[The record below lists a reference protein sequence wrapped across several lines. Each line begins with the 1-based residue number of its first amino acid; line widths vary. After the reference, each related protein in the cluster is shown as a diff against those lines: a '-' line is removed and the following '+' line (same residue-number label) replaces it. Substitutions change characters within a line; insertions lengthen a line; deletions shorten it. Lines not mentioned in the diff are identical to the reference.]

1 MQMVQVKDWGF
12 CYPGCEAPAL
22 SHVNF
27 TIEEG
32 AFVLLCGASGSGKST
47 LLSHLKREMAPH
59 GTQMGVIEWQGSPL
73 SAMSEKDSAQRI
85 GYVAQTPETQIVTDT
100 VWHELAFG
108 LENLGMPAQV
118 MRRRVAE
125 IAHFFG
131 IESWFRQKTDT
142 LSGGQKQLVNLASVM
157 VMQPSLLILDEPTAQ
172 LDPVAARQFL
182 QAVQRVHK
190 ELGITVLLC
199 EHALEEVLGLATQV
213 LFLQDGALAFDGA
226 PQALLQRIYGSA
238 IFGAIFRS
246 ALPAASRLA
255 LSLGKTEPIPVTVQ
269 QGRRAIKS
277 AACACI
283 GAFLPDAPGRESVA
297 CSLRQRA
304 VRLAIK
310 RSFRLCSE
318 VFPCRCLQGRYMHW

>member
-182 QAVQRVHK
+182 QAVQRVHE

-199 EHALEEVLGLATQV
+199 EHTLEEVL
-213 LFLQDGALAFDGA
+213 
-226 PQALLQRIYGSA
+226 
-238 IFGAIFRS
+238 
-246 ALPAASRLA
+246 
-255 LSLGKTEPIPVTVQ
+255 
-269 QGRRAIKS
+269 
-277 AACACI
+277 
-283 GAFLPDAPGRESVA
+283 
-297 CSLRQRA
+297 
-304 VRLAIK
+304 
-310 RSFRLCSE
+310 
-318 VFPCRCLQGRYMHW
+318 RCV